1 MRLHRFSL
9 SEFSELK
16 DQWQDLLS
24 RSNADKLFL
33 SWSWMYNW
41 WEIYGGLNNDNLL
54 LLGIYDDKNRLV
66 CLAPFYLSTTVIKNI
81 FTVEIIQF
89 LGTRVGGSSGFRTE
103 YLQCIVDFEAS
114 NSCVSDI
121 FNYLHNE
128 VSFDELWLHDLIV
141 DSPTYKEAKK
151 LENNPKIYKRVQSES
166 QSYGV
171 NVVSHFKDFV
181 TSLGKNTRLKTY
193 NRRKVLASLGD
204 LAIETVNPDNYQ
216 DTLIKLSEFHLHRW
230 EKEISYSKNS
240 LFIEKLIADD
250 SIQICGIIVRLDN
263 EIIGCTIDIL
273 SAGRS
278 YNFQSGYKDG
288 IDKKVSMGSLTIGY
302 AVELYCEKE
311 DVKYY
316 DFLAGEG
323 KKSNYKARIAKA
335 ELHFESSQYVSTTI
349 LRYMYQF
356 KDMLTSF
363 KNSS

>member
-16 DQWQDLLS
+16 DQWQYLLS
-24 RSNADKLFL
+24 RSSADKLFL
-33 SWSWMYNW
+33 SWSWMHSW
-41 WEIYGGLNNDNLL
+41 WEIYGGLNDDNIL
-54 LLGIYDDKNRLV
+54 LLGIYDDKNTLI

-81 FTVEIIQF
+81 FTIEIIQF

-103 YLQCIVDFEAS
+103 YLQCIVDVDAPD
-114 NSCVSDI
+114 SCVSDI

-128 VSFDELWLHDLIV
+128 VCFDELWLHDLIV
-141 DSPTYKEAKK
+141 DSSTYQEAKK
-151 LENNPKIYKRVQSES
+151 LEARHGIYKRVQSES

-171 NVVSHFKDFV
+171 NVESDFQDFI

-193 NRRKVLASLGD
+193 NRRKVLVGLGD
-204 LAIETVNPDNYQ
+204 VAIETVNADNYQ
-216 DTLIKLSEFHLHRW
+216 DTLIKLSDFHLHRW

-240 LFIEKLIADD
+240 LFIRKLIADN
-250 SIQICGIIVRLDN
+250 SIQICGVIVRLNN

-273 SAGRS
+273 SDGRS

-288 IDKKVSMGSLTIGY
+288 VDKKVSMGSLTIGY
-302 AVELYCEKE
+302 AVELYCKKE
-311 DVKYY
+311 GIKYY

-335 ELHFESSQYVSTTI
+335 ELKFESSQYVSTTI

-356 KDMLTSF
+356 KDMLDSF
-363 KNSS
+363 KNRP